1 MMATSTAAWSR
12 PIILVA
18 IVTLAGAAL
27 RLAMLSALPLIVTPD
42 GSWAP
47 DNKGYIPWGVA
58 LLDLGDFAGP
68 AVRTPGYPLFLAAT
82 FAVLGLSGTAVLV
95 AQHLLGL
102 ATVALLTLMA
112 ARLSRPAVALVTG
125 LVAALDPWHLLFAHY
140 ALSEGLMVFGVT
152 ASAAAV
158 LLPRRHGW
166 PQGLIVGALAGA
178 TCLVRPTGQLLA
190 PFVALA
196 WLLSAPRPAG
206 ARGWLRPLGAVAAG
220 LLATL
225 GPWLAFNHA
234 RGVSRSRGV
243 RGPDPLP
250 DRGLSRPAHRGR
262 DAAGDAAR
270 HPPSSTRTRSRCA
283 PTSRPPRASS
293 RAATR
298 PGSRGRS
305 ARAGAASR
313 SQPTRP
319 VTCAPSGTRC
329 AGCSTSAC
337 LVTPRS
343 STSCPSSRAAR

>member
-1 MMATSTAAWSR
+1 
-12 PIILVA
+12 
-18 IVTLAGAAL
+18 
-27 RLAMLSALPLIVTPD
+27 MLSALPLIVTPD

-178 TCLVRPTGQLLA
+178 TCLVRPDWPVARALRRAGLA
-190 PFVALA
+190 ALRA
-196 WLLSAPRPAG
+196 
-206 ARGWLRPLGAVAAG
+206 AAG
-220 LLATL
+220 
-225 GPWLAFNHA
+225 GRSWLAAAA
-234 RGVSRSRGV
+234 RRRRGGPARDAGPLAGLQPRARRVTVSR
-243 RGPDPLP
+243 
-250 DRGLSRPAHRGR
+250 RP
-262 DAAGDAAR
+262 
-270 HPPSSTRTRSRCA
+270 RTRS
-283 PTSRPPRASS
+283 SS
-293 RAATR
+293 
-298 PGSRGRS
+298 
-305 ARAGAASR
+305 
-313 SQPTRP
+313 
-319 VTCAPSGTRC
+319 
-329 AGCSTSAC
+329 
-337 LVTPRS
+337 
-343 STSCPSSRAAR
+343 